1 MLFFLNCARESSI
14 EKGYSFHAIFDNSG
28 FGPQRILRKKKDES
42 EILNSKKSY
51 YKERKPYSYRPVGI
65 YRMKVA
71 DERHQNRSCA
81 FFLVLFIGLKG
92 ADEKIMGMQ
101 FKEVKG
107 HGMESMK
114 FFLLF

>member
-1 MLFFLNCARESSI
+1 
-14 EKGYSFHAIFDNSG
+14 
-28 FGPQRILRKKKDES
+28 
-42 EILNSKKSY
+42 
-51 YKERKPYSYRPVGI
+51 
-65 YRMKVA
+65 MKVA